1 MCEVVD
7 PAVSGLREVDP
18 AVSGLC
24 EVDPAVS
31 GLCEVDPAVSGL
43 YEVGPAETGLARSA
57 SCRSDGG
64 LVLEP
69 GRKRVVVRC
78 CLVTAV
84 KPVGLKS
91 TGTARERNGSEP
103 PDRRCLF
110 GRYGGSLLLLLVSL
124 ILLPVTAI
132 VTLKVALRSG
142 AIDPPGSAIQID
154 LSRRGQKGCFA
165 QVTIKAAVLGAAAV
179 PRPVW

>member
-1 MCEVVD
+1 MRRHPPAQAPAEACSAFGPIARVD
-7 PAVSGLREVDP
+7 GEM
-18 AVSGLC
+18 C
-24 EVDPAVS
+24 EVDPAVP

-78 CLVTAV
+78 CLVTVV

-91 TGTARERNGSEP
+91 IGTARERNGSEP

-124 ILLPVTAI
+124 IHLPVTPI

-142 AIDPPGSAIQID
+142 AVDLLWIQ
-154 LSRRGQKGCFA
+154 S
-165 QVTIKAAVLGAAAV
+165 
-179 PRPVW
+179 

>member
-1 MCEVVD
+1 MCDVVD
-7 PAVSGLREVDP
+7 PAVSGLR
-18 AVSGLC
+18 

-91 TGTARERNGSEP
+91 TGAARERNGSEP

-110 GRYGGSLLLLLVSL
+110 GRCGGSLLLFSL
-124 ILLPVTAI
+124 
-132 VTLKVALRSG
+132 SN
-142 AIDPPGSAIQID
+142 
-154 LSRRGQKGCFA
+154 
-165 QVTIKAAVLGAAAV
+165 TITSYGDRY
-179 PRPVW
+179 PEGRTEESNR

>member
-91 TGTARERNGSEP
+91 TGAARERNGSEP
-103 PDRRCLF
+103 PGRRCLF
-110 GRYGGSLLLLLVSL
+110 GRCGGSLLLFSL
-124 ILLPVTAI
+124 SNTITSFGDRYSEDHEDL
-132 VTLKVALRSG
+132 
-142 AIDPPGSAIQID
+142 DPDSSD
-154 LSRRGQKGCFA
+154 SSDSD
-165 QVTIKAAVLGAAAV
+165 
-179 PRPVW
+179 

>member
-1 MCEVVD
+1 MKQPIARVE
-7 PAVSGLREVDP
+7 GEMREVDP
-18 AVSGLC
+18 VVSRLCEVGPAVTGLC

-31 GLCEVDPAVSGL
+31 GLC
-43 YEVGPAETGLARSA
+43 EVGPAETGLARSA

-78 CLVTAV
+78 CLVTVV

-91 TGTARERNGSEP
+91 IGTARERNGSEP

-124 ILLPVTAI
+124 IQLPVTAI
-132 VTLKVALRSG
+132 VTLKVALRSRTL
-142 AIDPPGSAIQID
+142 DLFGSQI
-154 LSRRGQKGCFA
+154 
-165 QVTIKAAVLGAAAV
+165 
-179 PRPVW
+179 